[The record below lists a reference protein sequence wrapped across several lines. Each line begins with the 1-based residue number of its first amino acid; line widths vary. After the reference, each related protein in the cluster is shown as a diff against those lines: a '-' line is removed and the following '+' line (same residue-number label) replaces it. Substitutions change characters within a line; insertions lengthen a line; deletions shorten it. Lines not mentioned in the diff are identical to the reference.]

1 MRKTRRL
8 LCLTGASAFLVA
20 CGGNDGRQGS
30 EDIDAMDGL
39 HALAAT
45 REIPRGDAVCLGGGL
60 ALDSGLDT
68 NRNDIL
74 DVDEVTST
82 TLLACKA
89 TPRVRAIRTPS
100 GSVVRLSPTPATD
113 S

>member
-1 MRKTRRL
+1 MNNTRRL
-8 LCLTGASAFLVA
+8 LWLTGASAFLAA
-20 CGGNDGRQGS
+20 CKGHDGLQGS
-30 EDIDAMDGL
+30 DGADGMDGL
-39 HALAAT
+39 NALAAT

-60 ALDSGLDT
+60 ALDSGLDI
-68 NRNDIL
+68 NHNDIL

-89 TPRVRAIRTPS
+89 APRVRAIRTPS
-100 GSVVRLSPTPATD
+100 GPVFRLSPITATD